1 MPSRNKLRKTSSANN
16 TSSECSK
23 ELRDLPEKDYH
34 QLLASVAGL
43 PKKILASESG
53 GVSPGAGADVVTC
66 GREQEKLTPAAQSCL
81 EKLVGEIKNNNN
93 SFMDYKIGKCTTFD
107 DSVMT
112 RRIEAF
118 SAFTSTKKKPVRYEK
133 EDMKF
138 IDEDN
143 DVEMMDLSSKSGLT
157 LTFTRGNHEQTATEY
172 MDDDIEAGLKTLDG
186 TPPVNTFFDEWNEKN
201 LLRNGRLLSRTQ
213 TILGP
218 QSEGSFHPIT
228 EFVTGTDVI
237 PSLTTAYEMPPLA
250 KPLLP
255 TPPTDDVTSTG
266 LNATQTQLPNGVTNN
281 IEDVITKS
289 AVQEVVPNTRTELGK
304 RKKGK
309 KEKKENVIMAE
320 NVPGHMGQLSV
331 EQLVH
336 LIEGN
341 HSEQNVKK
349 QGQKDKSSSI
359 VEVVSEETNQTK
371 KERRRKSKELKENTQ
386 STPPVVT
393 IGAQQTKTGGPPAAA
408 TTTSSPPAASATP
421 QPLKMEFT
429 VANKR
434 VTSPVSEKRRG
445 KGAERNVRCSTED
458 CEEEFLSA
466 DEGVASPVGDEA
478 STPPTVSTLTATTT
492 TTTTASAT
500 SSASEVILD
509 GRNYRADDE
518 DVTQIERQCADEQEF
533 ITVNTKKKKVLEY
546 TGKQQQRTGSAG
558 KEERHQRVAER
569 LEPARRSSLGMAPET
584 RSTPLANSPLPS
596 ARRPTTASLADFLD
610 DKVIDAAKMQTKSS
624 VNISNAPKNM
634 KKLHRNERNSQ
645 PDVEVSLPELPV
657 ERMSKSASQ
666 NATSDSPERTF
677 SYADAAKKSSEPSR
691 DNSPACVAVASPSGK
706 SESPAPTTPAP
717 VSRPV
722 ETSDTEVLPCA
733 NVSAGASGAADGL
746 SFFYDETE
754 AALEENLNEADNGAT
769 PEGAFVLNLGG
780 KTVHFAKGMAS
791 SPVDAPPSNSHH
803 MCMVEML
810 AQRWKMFQE
819 GHVPQ
824 IYQPRIIS
832 S

>member
-1 MPSRNKLRKTSSANN
+1 M
-16 TSSECSK
+16 
-23 ELRDLPEKDYH
+23 
-34 QLLASVAGL
+34 GL
-43 PKKILASESG
+43 DA
-53 GVSPGAGADVVTC
+53 
-66 GREQEKLTPAAQSCL
+66 
-81 EKLVGEIKNNNN
+81 
-93 SFMDYKIGKCTTFD
+93 
-107 DSVMT
+107 
-112 RRIEAF
+112 
-118 SAFTSTKKKPVRYEK
+118 
-133 EDMKF
+133 
-138 IDEDN
+138 
-143 DVEMMDLSSKSGLT
+143 KSG
-157 LTFTRGNHEQTATEY
+157 RIHG
-172 MDDDIEAGLKTLDG
+172 
-186 TPPVNTFFDEWNEKN
+186 W
-201 LLRNGRLLSRTQ
+201 
-213 TILGP
+213 
-218 QSEGSFHPIT
+218 
-228 EFVTGTDVI
+228 
-237 PSLTTAYEMPPLA
+237 
-250 KPLLP
+250 
-255 TPPTDDVTSTG
+255 
-266 LNATQTQLPNGVTNN
+266 NGVTNN

-320 NVPGHMGQLSV
+320 NVPGLGGAQDTLSGFQTNRVVTYLLGRVEGHMGQLSV

-408 TTTSSPPAASATP
+408 TTTSSPPAASATA
-421 QPLKMEFT
+421 QPLKMYGLLREFT

-466 DEGVASPVGDEA
+466 DEGVASPVVDEVIM
-478 STPPTVSTLTATTT
+478 PPTVSILTATTT

-533 ITVNTKKKKVLEY
+533 ITVNTKKKKGIEY

-610 DKVIDAAKMQTKSS
+610 DKDAAKMQTKSS

-657 ERMSKSASQ
+657 ERVR
-666 NATSDSPERTF
+666 NYYVFTTL
-677 SYADAAKKSSEPSR
+677 KKFH
-691 DNSPACVAVASPSGK
+691 K
-706 SESPAPTTPAP
+706 
-717 VSRPV
+717 
-722 ETSDTEVLPCA
+722 VL
-733 NVSAGASGAADGL
+733 
-746 SFFYDETE
+746 
-754 AALEENLNEADNGAT
+754 
-769 PEGAFVLNLGG
+769 
-780 KTVHFAKGMAS
+780 
-791 SPVDAPPSNSHH
+791 
-803 MCMVEML
+803 
-810 AQRWKMFQE
+810 R
-819 GHVPQ
+819 
-824 IYQPRIIS
+824 RI
-832 S
+832 